1 MNLMNTW
8 WFYIIIFLIITL
20 IHNQSYKIST
30 KNVKKDAT
38 LVVILEIIAGFTSF
52 ILISDRLN
60 STARRG
66 LEVSTF
72 NILRQISTVFVIT
85 WGLLFFKEP
94 FIWKQILGGILII
107 FSNILI
113 LYEKGKIKF
122 NKYMIFEIIGSLSI
136 SIANCIDIGISEKFN
151 LPMYIG
157 ITLITSATLISITE
171 KIGIKQIK
179 EEIKIA
185 NKKILILTGTTWSLM
200 VITQIRAYQL
210 GNITKIAPFI
220 ALTVITNVIAGYII
234 LKEKENILKKIIA
247 SIIIILGIIL
257 INIRIDKINNIYIK

>member
-52 ILISDRLN
+52 ILIPLFDIQIAKEPKIYIFWGLAIIFYAISDRLN

-179 EEIKIA
+179 EEIKKS
-185 NKKILILTGTTWSLM
+185 NKKILI
-200 VITQIRAYQL
+200 
-210 GNITKIAPFI
+210 
-220 ALTVITNVIAGYII
+220 
-234 LKEKENILKKIIA
+234 
-247 SIIIILGIIL
+247 
-257 INIRIDKINNIYIK
+257 